1 MEKNWLPPG
10 QAPSARIS
18 PVRLSS
24 LSRALLEGARTKT
37 ASSTTMGV
45 PMLANQPEP
54 YFTAHFSSISAAV
67 RGVLASVTPGEPDWP
82 RNWGKSRGESAVMA
96 EEAPVPAAP
105 AAADGRQAAP
115 AATASASSALNKR
128 FFSCMGLHPFFAGR
142 VVPPVCCEQKREP
155 VSALYPAQRGCA
167 PLRLGAISRR
177 NPACPGVRQVSWL
190 EFHLLAFRLPRGYPV
205 TEAPAWPGLPESFR
219 PSHSSGGCR
228 GFAPRSLFIR
238 AAPESPERRGTVRR
252 YSILFHRPL

>member
-54 YFTAHFSSISAAV
+54 NLAAHFSSISALV

-142 VVPPVCCEQKREP
+142 VVPPALLRTKKRAGFG
-155 VSALYPAQRGCA
+155 SLSRAAGMRSPASGRDF
-167 PLRLGAISRR
+167 PPKSRVSRR
-177 NPACPGVRQVSWL
+177 QAG
-190 EFHLLAFRLPRGYPV
+190 LLARIPPTRF
-205 TEAPAWPGLPESFR
+205 
-219 PSHSSGGCR
+219 PSSQRVSSD
-228 GFAPRSLFIR
+228 
-238 AAPESPERRGTVRR
+238 
-252 YSILFHRPL
+252 